1 MKNPWILV
9 TGASGFIGGALVKR
23 LVERGEHVKAFVRAG
38 ANLRGLEG
46 LPPDRF
52 QLAVGDVTVEHTV
65 YRALASC
72 SQLFHVAGAFE
83 YGPKHAQKVVDD
95 AEQGALAVLGAA
107 RRRGIQNIVVTSSS
121 ATLGAT
127 SEPKPMDETHG
138 FNLPNT
144 EAYVLA
150 KVAAA
155 RVVEEF
161 VADGMPIVSVLPT
174 AVFGPGD
181 VKPTPNGASLL
192 FYLSMRP
199 WLSVPVSEGG
209 ISVVDVEDV
218 VTGHIRAM
226 EVGEV
231 GARYILGGEN
241 VTYSQFFETLAD
253 ITGLAEP
260 SEPKG
265 AFGIWWRALGLELLA
280 KNSGKAPILT
290 RKLARDYA
298 HAYVWVTSM
307 RAETELDYQ
316 HRPARETL
324 ARSVRWLLENGYV
337 PEAAAER
344 VRLELRP
351 V

>member
-46 LPPDRF
+46 LPSDRF

-83 YGPKHAQKVVDD
+83 YGPRHPKKVVDD
-95 AEQGALAVLGAA
+95 AALGARAVLGAA
-107 RRRGIQNIVVTSSS
+107 RRRGIENIVVTSSC
-121 ATLGAT
+121 ATLGVTA
-127 SEPKPMDETHG
+127 EPKSMDEDHE
-138 FNLPNT
+138 FNLPEA

-155 RVVEEF
+155 RVVEEL
-161 VADGMPIVSVLPT
+161 VSDGMPIVSVLPS

-181 VKPTPNGASLL
+181 LKPTPNGASLL
-192 FYLSMRP
+192 FYLSMSP
-199 WLSVPVSEGG
+199 ALSVPVSEGG

-218 VTGHIRAM
+218 VSGHIRAM

-241 VTYSQFFETLAD
+241 VTYSKFFETLAD

-260 SEPKG
+260 SEPKSP
-265 AFGIWWRALGLELLA
+265 FGIWWRALGLELMA
-280 KNSGKAPILT
+280 KNTGKAPILT

-298 HAYVWVTSM
+298 HAYCWVSSL
-307 RAETELDYQ
+307 RAESELDYQ

-337 PEAAAER
+337 PEATADR
-344 VRLELRP
+344 IRLELRP